1 MFIFSL
7 LPRKCR
13 VLGRQRGKGER
24 SQWKLAYK
32 NVTNPGG
39 ARCESARHS
48 VAKWLQPSRL
58 ERDPAPIRDA
68 PETPLISS
76 SESTTPT
83 HTQWPHQCAAAS
95 TVVILFQ
102 GVIRDHVTKSR
113 LWSQDAW
120 AEIRA
125 IPLTSSA
132 IFGKLLTS
140 LCLNSV
146 ISKWGRTGVSKG
158 RKLGEP
164 RQDFL
169 FLSNCGKADDVVQ
182 FEMILTDAVSNNRT
196 LSNMGRSQVVVPKCQ
211 FLEFCKSLLIFL
223 VILLPQH

>member
-7 LPRKCR
+7 LLGKCR

-24 SQWKLAYK
+24 SQCKLAYK

-48 VAKWLQPSRL
+48 VDKWLQLSGL
-58 ERDPAPIRDA
+58 ERDPAPIQDA

-76 SESTTPT
+76 GSTTTT
-83 HTQWPHQCAAAS
+83 HTQWPHQCASAS

-113 LWSQDAW
+113 LWSQHTW

-125 IPLTSSA
+125 IPLASSV

-146 ISKWGRTGVSKG
+146 ISKWRRTGVSTSW
-158 RKLGEP
+158 
-164 RQDFL
+164 DW
-169 FLSNCGKADDVVQ
+169 CKAESSQNPVRIFYFSATVVKQ
-182 FEMILTDAVSNNRT
+182 MILYNLKWS
-196 LSNMGRSQVVVPKCQ
+196 LQMQ
-211 FLEFCKSLLIFL
+211 FLTTEHYQIWAGPGWLSQNASF
-223 VILLPQH
+223 